1 MGRLSSISYV
11 YLTPESESSQDSQ
24 CSQSGTQLGVG
35 RISFRLITGWRGKK
49 DRIRGGEG
57 RKGEE
62 RRDLY
67 TLHSLEFITVFWS
80 LYDTT
85 LQTTDMP
92 LILPQSVDRDI

>member
-1 MGRLSSISYV
+1 MGR
-11 YLTPESESSQDSQ
+11 EGGGGE
-24 CSQSGTQLGVG
+24 
-35 RISFRLITGWRGKK
+35 K
-49 DRIRGGEG
+49 GEG
-57 RKGEE
+57 RERRRGEGGGMEGRGGKE

-67 TLHSLEFITVFWS
+67 TLHSLEFITVSWS

>member
-1 MGRLSSISYV
+1 MGR
-11 YLTPESESSQDSQ
+11 EE
-24 CSQSGTQLGVG
+24 GVG
-35 RISFRLITGWRGKK
+35 RKGRGG
-49 DRIRGGEG
+49 RGEEGRVVEWRGGEE
-57 RKGEE
+57 RRGEE